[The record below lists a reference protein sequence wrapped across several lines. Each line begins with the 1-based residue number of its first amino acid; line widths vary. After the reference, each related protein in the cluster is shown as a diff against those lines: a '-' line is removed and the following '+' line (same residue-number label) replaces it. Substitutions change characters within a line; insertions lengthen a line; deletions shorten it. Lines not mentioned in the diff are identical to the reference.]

1 MSTAPRDAP
10 FPRELTTDRLR
21 LVAADA
27 TSLDPFDLYEHC
39 GEGAPDIDEVTR
51 YLTWGPYGTVNEAF
65 EFLERCESRFD
76 EGEAAHYA
84 VFVDGSDPESGAFAG
99 MAGLT
104 VEWDRRLAT
113 LGTWFRKRFWGRGYS
128 GERAR
133 ALMRVAFDRLDLDAV
148 AAHFGADDAAMA
160 DPTRIRETVGWSIG
174 GVPPLC
180 HDAALP
186 TVFDPT
192 LAGYD
197 TVYGAAGTPSAV
209 FAIAPDRLASLAE
222 ATTVDLTE

>member
-1 MSTAPRDAP
+1 MHERAAEFAARARDRYGVDLDVLEFDAGTETAAAAADAVGCDTAAIASTIVVSLSGGDADAD
-10 FPRELTTDRLR
+10 EDR
-21 LVAADA
+21 LVAAI
-27 TSLDPFDLYEHC
+27 T
-39 GEGAPDIDEVTR
+39 
-51 YLTWGPYGTVNEAF
+51 
-65 EFLERCESRFD
+65 
-76 EGEAAHYA
+76 
-84 VFVDGSDPESGAFAG
+84 SGAN
-99 MAGLT
+99 
-104 VEWDRRLAT
+104 
-113 LGTWFRKRFWGRGYS
+113 
-128 GERAR
+128 
-133 ALMRVAFDRLDLDAV
+133 RLDLDAV

-209 FAIAPDRLASLAE
+209 FAIDPDRLASLAE

>member
-1 MSTAPRDAP
+1 MHERAAEFAARARDRYGVDLEVLEFDTGTETAAAAADAVGCDTAAIASTIVVSLSGTDDESEGNADA
-10 FPRELTTDRLR
+10 DGDR
-21 LVAADA
+21 LVAAI
-27 TSLDPFDLYEHC
+27 T
-39 GEGAPDIDEVTR
+39 
-51 YLTWGPYGTVNEAF
+51 
-65 EFLERCESRFD
+65 
-76 EGEAAHYA
+76 
-84 VFVDGSDPESGAFAG
+84 SGAN
-99 MAGLT
+99 
-104 VEWDRRLAT
+104 
-113 LGTWFRKRFWGRGYS
+113 
-128 GERAR
+128 
-133 ALMRVAFDRLDLDAV
+133 RLDLEAV
-148 AAHFGADDAAMA
+148 AAHFGAAEAAMA

-209 FAIAPDRLASLAE
+209 FAVDPERLAALAD